1 MPNVLLEALG
11 LDLLRI
17 GSNISGIRDILQY
30 EELMFDSMDEKAVGA
45 KILQA
50 LSDVTLR
57 RLCTERKK
65 VFLFN
70 WKERV
75 FQMVTES
82 TEHGESSPADR
93 GYLR

>member
-1 MPNVLLEALG
+1 
-11 LDLLRI
+11 
-17 GSNISGIRDILQY
+17 
-30 EELMFDSMDEKAVGA
+30 MFDPLDEKAVGA

-50 LSDVTLR
+50 LSDVALR

-75 FQMVTES
+75 FQIITES
-82 TEHGESSPADR
+82 IDHGESSLADR
-93 GYLR
+93 GCLR